1 MKTGITER
9 GNKTL
14 RRGFTV
20 LTAVLFSG
28 ILLVAGCSGDCDQE
42 ANIYEETFT
51 QVSTID
57 AILNGIYDGVI
68 SYGELKEYGD
78 FGIGTFQGL
87 DGEMIAL
94 DGDFYQIKADGVAYA
109 VSDCLT
115 TPFAQMVFFD
125 IDERID
131 LSDDITYENLDE
143 QIDSSLP
150 TENIFYAIRIEGR
163 FDYIKTR
170 SVPGQ
175 TKPYPPLVE
184 VTANQPTFE
193 FNNVEGTIVGFRSP
207 PYMDGVG
214 VPGYHLHFLTEDAK
228 AGGHILEIDVS
239 EATAY
244 LDYTPDFFMIL
255 PGEGS
260 DFYQVDLSKD
270 RGEELEQA
278 EQ

>member
-1 MKTGITER
+1 M
-9 GNKTL
+9 
-14 RRGFTV
+14 RRGFTI

-28 ILLVAGCSGDCDQE
+28 ILLIAGCSGNCDKE
-42 ANIYEETFT
+42 TNIYEETFT

-87 DGEMIAL
+87 DGEMIAI

-109 VSDCLT
+109 VPDSLT

-125 IDERID
+125 NDARIE
-131 LSDDITYENLDE
+131 LSDDITYENLGE
-143 QIDSSLP
+143 QIDNSLP
-150 TENIFYAIRIEGR
+150 TENIFYAIRIEGT

-193 FNNVEGTIVGFRSP
+193 FNDVEGTIAGFRSP

-214 VPGYHLHFLTEDAK
+214 VPGYHLHFLTKDAK

-239 EATAY
+239 QATAY

-260 DFYQVDLSKD
+260 DFYRVDLSED